1 MTELA
6 LTFTVD
12 VPAET
17 ACLSVGE
24 DNLVRGLA
32 MPFGVASG
40 PSATDGRR
48 YQFDGPP
55 DNADELVDVVR
66 EHDDDALVG
75 RLSQPWESDDKGLNA
90 AARLFD
96 TNRGRDAMT
105 EAKEGARKG
114 FSLKTAIKKF
124 TESPDGVRKV
134 TSWDA
139 LHLGIV
145 RRPAFS
151 TAGIQ
156 FSATATKEDPV
167 QPTKTDPS
175 DVDLSELA
183 VKLLDLPQV
192 KELSEKLNNLPST
205 AELAEQVA
213 DIVGKKPTGHPLAAF
228 ATAEAFYAEFLKA
241 AKAEDEDKLDTL
253 QAAFAVPD
261 QTTGDNAGLV
271 PPGWRTDIKKRID
284 ARQPAIR
291 AFGTIG
297 LPDSGMTSS
306 WPYLD
311 PALDIDAIV
320 AQQLLEK
327 DELQGVKI
335 KILKGDEP
343 ILTAGAV
350 SDISYQLLLRSSP
363 SYLAAH
369 NEILTAAFAR
379 YLEAKFEGRLLV
391 GGNYVGAAPTTAATL
406 RTALFTSSAAVQAAT
421 GSPAD
426 VALASTDLWVQYGG
440 LSELYNKKYGTQ
452 NVAGTSDARSLVVD
466 VNGFEIQEASFLPAG
481 TLITGTSTAAKAPTS
496 GARIAT
502 AEDVRRLGRDVAV
515 WGMYEEAEIYFPNG
529 IQVYAAADPTP

>member
-1 MTELA
+1 MTDLQ

-12 VPAET
+12 VPADE

-24 DNLVRGLA
+24 DSVVRGLA

-55 DNADELVDVVR
+55 DNVDELVDVVR

-75 RLSQPWESDDKGLNA
+75 RLSQPWETDDKGLSA

-96 TNRGRDAMT
+96 TSRGRDAMT

-124 TESPDGVRKV
+124 TEAPDGVRKV

-139 LHLGIV
+139 VHLGIV
-145 RRPAFS
+145 RRPAFGS
-151 TAGIQ
+151 AGIQ
-156 FSATATKEDPV
+156 FSATATKEFTVKD
-167 QPTKTDPS
+167 TRTDPT

-192 KELSEKLNNLPST
+192 KELSEKLNNLPTT

-213 DIVGKKPTGHPLAAF
+213 DIVGKKPSGHPLAAF

-241 AKAEDEDKLDTL
+241 NEAGDQEKADTL

-261 QTTGDNAGLV
+261 QTTGDNAGLMA
-271 PPGWRTDIKKRID
+271 PGWRTDIKKRID

-291 AFGTIG
+291 AFGSIG
-297 LPDSGMTSS
+297 LPDSGMTAS

-311 PALDIDAIV
+311 PSLDIDAIV
-320 AQQLLEK
+320 KQQLLEK

-363 SYLAAH
+363 SYIAAH

-379 YLEAKFEGRLLV
+379 YLEAKFEGRLYED
-391 GGNYVGAAPTTAATL
+391 GNYVAAAPTTVAAL
-406 RTALFTSSAAVQAAT
+406 RTALFTASGAVEDAT

-426 VALASTDLWVQYGG
+426 VALASPDLWVQYGG
-440 LSELYNKKYGTQ
+440 LDLPNPKYGTQ
-452 NVAGTSDARSLVVD
+452 NVAGTSDAKTLKVE
-466 VNGFEIQEASFLPAG
+466 VNGFEIERAAFLPAG
-481 TLITGTSTAAKAPTS
+481 TLIVGSSTAAKAPTS

-515 WGMYEEAEIYFPNG
+515 WGMYEEAEVYFPNG
-529 IQVYAAADPTP
+529 VQVYGTDPDA

>member
-1 MTELA
+1 MTMN

-12 VPAET
+12 LPAET
-17 ACLSVGE
+17 ACLAVGE

-32 MPFGVASG
+32 MPFGVPSG
-40 PSATDGRR
+40 PSSTDGRR

-55 DNADELVDVVR
+55 DNADDLVDVVR

-75 RLSQPWESDDKGLNA
+75 RLSQPWEADDKGLSA

-96 TNRGRDAMT
+96 TSRGRDAMT

-124 TESPDGVRKV
+124 SETADGVRKV

-139 LHLGIV
+139 VHLGIV

-151 TAGIQ
+151 DAGIQ
-156 FSATATKEDPV
+156 FSATATKEEPTV
-167 QPTKTDPS
+167 APTKIDPT

-192 KELSEKLNNLPST
+192 KELSEKLNNLPTT
-205 AELAEQVA
+205 AELAEQVSE
-213 DIVGKKPTGHPLAAF
+213 IVGKKTTGHPLAAF

-241 AKAEDEDKLDTL
+241 DKADDEDKLDTL

-261 QTTGDNAGLV
+261 QTTADNPGLM
-271 PPGWRTDIKKRID
+271 PPAWRTDIKKRID

-291 AFGTIG
+291 AFGTLG
-297 LPDSGMTSS
+297 LPDGGMTSS

-320 AQQLLEK
+320 QQQLTEK
-327 DELQGVKI
+327 ADLQGVKI

-350 SDISYQLLLRSSP
+350 SDISYQLLMRSSP

-369 NEILTAAFAR
+369 NEILLAAYAR
-379 YLEAKFEGRLLV
+379 YLEAKFELRLLND
-391 GGNYVGAAPTTAATL
+391 GAYVGAAPTTAAAL

-426 VALASTDLWVQYGG
+426 VAVASTDLWIQYGG

-452 NVAGTSDARSLVVD
+452 NAAGTSDARSLVVD

-481 TLITGTSTAAKAPTS
+481 TLVVGSSSAAKAPTG
-496 GARIAT
+496 GAQIAT
-502 AEDVRRLGRDVAV
+502 AEDVRKLGRDVAV
-515 WGMYEEAEIYFPNG
+515 WGMYEEAEVYFPNG